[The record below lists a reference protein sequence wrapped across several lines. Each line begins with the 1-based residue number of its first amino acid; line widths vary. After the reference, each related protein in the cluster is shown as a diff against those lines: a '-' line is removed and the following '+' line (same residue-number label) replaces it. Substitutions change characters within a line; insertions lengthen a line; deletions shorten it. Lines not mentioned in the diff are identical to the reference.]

1 MHSKLKEADKCFKLL
16 NVKLSLYIKKS
27 PLEGIPLHDIKMVG
41 SNYLLK
47 LTNAFCQPLL

>member
-1 MHSKLKEADKCFKLL
+1 MLQIIKCLIIL
-16 NVKLSLYIKKS
+16 IYKKS

-47 LTNAFCQPLL
+47 LTNAHSQPLL